1 MAAHTE
7 EKNGLGKTAFL
18 ICLVLLL
25 AQTAFFIGWIWRE
38 EDKSGAEI
46 RVALA
51 PVDPR
56 DLLRG
61 QYLRLSYAFDRPE
74 TYPLGD
80 VGDVPV
86 PPGGQVCALLTR
98 ADDGR
103 HEPLAYAGESAPLL
117 REMDRKRLDEPV
129 VIVGRCAPGGR
140 LFDFGV
146 NRYFVP
152 EGSSEPSFSRT
163 DAVLL
168 IASGGK
174 ARIVRLLVDGVP
186 WTPSP
191 RGAE

>member
-1 MAAHTE
+1 MAENTE
-7 EKNGLGKTAFL
+7 AKNGLGKTAFL

-25 AQTAFFIGWIWRE
+25 AETAFFIGWIWRE
-38 EDKSGAEI
+38 EDKSGVEI

-74 TYPLGD
+74 TYPSGD
-80 VGDVPV
+80 VGDRPV
-86 PPGGQVCALLTR
+86 PPGGQVYALLTR
-98 ADDGR
+98 TDGGL
-103 HEPLAYAGESAPLL
+103 HEPLAYAADSAALL
-117 REMDRKRLDEPV
+117 REMDKKRLDEPV
-129 VIVGRCAPGGR
+129 IIVGRCAPNGR

-168 IASGGK
+168 ISAGGK
-174 ARIVRLLVDGVP
+174 ARIARLLVDGEP
-186 WTPSP
+186 WTPSS
-191 RGAE
+191 RKSE